1 MKNKVINMCLNY
13 IKKYN
18 NYDDVKTAEL
28 KYGLEAIY
36 LTFYKL
42 IIIIIL
48 AIILGIFKEMIIYL
62 ILYNILRSTSFGL
75 HATKSWICL
84 ISSMILFIGI
94 PYISMHIIIPTYIKF
109 IICTLGIILM
119 YKNSPADTKK
129 RPIVN
134 KKRRYIYKII
144 STILV
149 ITYSIISI
157 TFKNNF
163 ISNLLVFSI
172 IMQNIMISPITYRL
186 FNLSYDNYKTYLKLH
201 PEFNC

>member
-1 MKNKVINMCLNY
+1 MKNKIINKCLNY

-18 NYDDVKTAEL
+18 DYDSTKTAEL

-48 AIILGIFKEMIIYL
+48 SIILGIFKEMIIYL

-84 ISSMILFIGI
+84 ISSMLLFVGI
-94 PYISMHIIIPTYIKF
+94 PYISMYIVIPIYIKS
-109 IICTLGIILM
+109 IICILGIILM

-134 KKRRYIYKII
+134 KKRREIYKFI
-144 STILV
+144 STALV
-149 ITYSIISI
+149 IIYSVLSIII
-157 TFKNNF
+157 NNNF